1 MKLKDKTAIVTGG
14 GTGIGLGISRA
25 LAEAGAR
32 IVIAQPTLEK
42 AESAG
47 LTLSSEGYEVLPLA
61 VDVRDRE
68 QVQNLI
74 SKTVERWATIDL
86 LVNNAAVTGPGAAAK
101 FLEIDDELLE
111 KTIDVNLKGTFIIS
125 QEVARRMIPNG
136 GVIIHISSVGA
147 FAAQEGA
154 SVYCATKAGL
164 TGLTKAMALE
174 LAPHRI
180 RVNGIAPG
188 DILTDTSANVRNE
201 AKERGISGDYFRR
214 IPLSRRGSPA
224 DIGRVA
230 VFLASDDASYIT
242 GETIVVDGGFLTY

>member
-14 GTGIGLGISRA
+14 GTGIGMGISRA

-32 IVIAQPTLEK
+32 VVIAQPTLEK
-42 AESAG
+42 AESAA

-61 VDVRDRE
+61 VDIRE
-68 QVQNLI
+68 RGQVLELI
-74 SKTVERWATIDL
+74 SRTLERWKRIDL
-86 LVNNAAVTGPGAAAK
+86 LVNNAAITGPRASAK

-125 QEVARRMIPNG
+125 QEVARRMAGNG
-136 GVIIHISSVGA
+136 GAIIHISSVGA

-154 SVYCATKAGL
+154 AAYCATKAAL

-174 LAPHRI
+174 LAPHGI

-188 DILTDTSANVRNE
+188 DILTETSANVKDE
-201 AKERGISGDYFRR
+201 AKERGISGDYFRK
-214 IPLSRRGSPA
+214 IPLSRRGGPA
-224 DIGRVA
+224 DIGRAA
-230 VFLASDDASYIT
+230 VFLASEDASYIT
-242 GETIVVDGGFLTY
+242 GETIVIDGGFLTY

>member
-14 GTGIGLGISRA
+14 GTGIGMGISRA
-25 LAEAGAR
+25 LVEAGAR
-32 IVIAQPTLEK
+32 VVIAQPTLEK
-42 AESAG
+42 AESAA
-47 LTLSSEGYEVLPLA
+47 LALSNEGYEVLPLA

-68 QVQNLI
+68 RVLELI
-74 SKTVERWATIDL
+74 SRTIERWDRIDL
-86 LVNNAAVTGPGAAAK
+86 LVNNAAITGPRASAK
-101 FLEIDDELLE
+101 FLEVDDELLE

-125 QEVARRMIPNG
+125 QEVARRMIGNG

-154 SVYCATKAGL
+154 AAYCATKAAL

-174 LAPHRI
+174 LAPYGI

-188 DILTDTSANVRNE
+188 DILTETSANVKNE
-201 AKERGISGDYFRR
+201 AKERGISGDYFRK
-214 IPLSRRGSPA
+214 IPLSRRGNPV
-224 DIGRVA
+224 DIGRAA

-242 GETIVVDGGFLTY
+242 GETIVIDGGFLTY